1 MELQDMEALNQ
12 IGETNA
18 NLYYDN
24 FSLHSLEKYLDQ
36 AELLNV
42 KKGELFFPEK
52 YFFGFII
59 SGKFQRT
66 LVNSNG
72 TEKIIRILNEG
83 NLIGEISYFI
93 SRTPPDGILALT
105 DGEIRIFKRDLIE
118 NTLLKD
124 DEVVHEI
131 IQWLCI
137 HAAAMSVQ
145 IEESLNHD
153 LRTKIGRFLYNF
165 IKDFGYEKADGTME
179 YTETLSQNEIARY
192 LGLNRV
198 CVNRVCTALI
208 KEKKI
213 ERKSKGWKIIDRDF
227 FEDLQ

>member
-1 MELQDMEALNQ
+1 MEFQDMEALNQ
-12 IGETNA
+12 ISETNA

-24 FSLHSLEKYLDQ
+24 FRLQSLKKYLDQ

-42 KKGELFFPEK
+42 KKGELFFPGK
-52 YFFGFII
+52 NFFGFII
-59 SGKFQRT
+59 LGKFQRT

-93 SRTPPDGILALT
+93 SRIPLDGILALT
-105 DGEIRIFKRDLIE
+105 DGEIRIFKRDFIE

-124 DEVVHEI
+124 DMVVHEI

-137 HAAAMSVQ
+137 HVASMSVQ

-165 IKDFGYEKADGTME
+165 IKDFGDENADGTLEYME
-179 YTETLSQNEIARY
+179 VLSQNDIARY

-208 KEKKI
+208 KERKI
-213 ERKSKGWKIIDRDF
+213 ERKSKGWKIIDKDF
-227 FEDLQ
+227 FEDL